1 MYTHI
6 SFNSPS
12 TASRV
17 RTTKSQDGGSV
28 RIILGVIDPLCPCTL
43 YKLFSKFA
51 KITK

>member
-1 MYTHI
+1 MYTHT

-17 RTTKSQDGGSV
+17 RTTKPQDGGSV
-28 RIILGVIDPLCPCTL
+28 RISLGAIDPLCSFTL

-51 KITK
+51 KISK